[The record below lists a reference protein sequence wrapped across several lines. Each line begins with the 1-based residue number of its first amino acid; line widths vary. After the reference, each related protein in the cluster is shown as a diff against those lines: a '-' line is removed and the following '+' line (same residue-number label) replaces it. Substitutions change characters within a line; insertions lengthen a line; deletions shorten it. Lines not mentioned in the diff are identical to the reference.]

1 MSKLLI
7 LTVLF
12 ISASV
17 LLVSCGHDAT
27 PTMSQSVS
35 QMASPSPMNS
45 ASPAGSAQ
53 NAPVTVQQ
61 GQGGSHHS
69 EQIVFSGTGN
79 STLGPFGFWVWSQ
92 DADSST
98 PYHGE
103 AAGALYLYALGITSG
118 VEGEVEETSEG
129 IYQITVE
136 SRRPGGIDAIL
147 TNAGEPVHGPHN
159 TVNVTFSS
167 PQSGSGQ
174 STTAVVNVTGP
185 SD

>member
-1 MSKLLI
+1 MTKFLI
-7 LTVLF
+7 CVLF
-12 ISASV
+12 ISATV
-17 LLVSCGHDAT
+17 LLIGCGQDST
-27 PTMSQSVS
+27 PTMPQSIN
-35 QMASPSPMNS
+35 QMSSPAPTNS
-45 ASPAGSAQ
+45 ALPSSNLQ
-53 NAPVTVQQ
+53 NSRVVATQ
-61 GQGGSHHS
+61 GQGGDHHS
-69 EQIVFSGTGN
+69 EQIVFSGQGD

-129 IYQITVE
+129 IYEITVE
-136 SRRPGGIDAIL
+136 SRLAGGIDAVL
-147 TNAGEPVHGPHN
+147 TNVADPVHGPHN

-167 PQSGSGQ
+167 PQAGTGQ
-174 STTAVVNVTGP
+174 STNAVVNVTGP